1 MSVTGF
7 LVNGQ
12 IQKYDYGSLDNLP
25 DIPEN
30 SGTFWATYN
39 STSEAEITN
48 AFSNNK
54 SVMMKIG
61 NDVFYV
67 TRKLSIG
74 PSGSAWL
81 FVSVGQTNIRTTW
94 VSGSY
99 WNSFSTNT
107 MGGEISNDLKQALL
121 QLASKVV
128 YIDEHGQTYYND
140 LYNALY
146 PHELMSISA
155 TFNQGSNIIYDIDP
169 LTVLNQY
176 LTVVASYSDGTTET
190 ISSSDYT
197 LSGNLLEGVS
207 TITVY
212 YEGFTDTFNVNV
224 THMAGYYTIVNNLT
238 GCTTNNS
245 ATAIQ
250 ENTSYT
256 ATITASAG
264 YTLSGATVTITMG
277 GNILTGVFSNG
288 TISIPNVTGDLVITV
303 VASAIT
309 VSSISAVYTQTG
321 VVYTTDTLNSLKDD
335 LVVTANYSDSTTAI
349 VPAAD
354 YTLSGTLSE
363 GTSIITVSYGGKTT
377 NFNVIVTRYQTFDYA
392 YNTNYVSANG
402 WVDTGLTHSPS
413 FNTLNIEFEAMNS
426 KATNGSDP
434 LICANNQNTSDT
446 GNIVW
451 YSRANKGGFSSF
463 SLGVAK
469 QLNMVPGDIRAVI
482 NYHFVDGGET
492 YMEWNGN
499 RVAFATMSKSSV
511 AQNNKTLILAG
522 GYSFSNGG
530 KYAMEART
538 SKLGYVKFTDPD
550 TNNLLYHFIPAHDL
564 VEDKWGFYEVINS
577 IFYPATGDTLRC
589 ANWET

>member
-7 LVNGQ
+7 LVDGQ
-12 IQKYDYGSLDNLP
+12 VQKYDYGSLDNLP

-30 SGTFWATYN
+30 SGTFWAIYN
-39 STSEAEITN
+39 STSEAEITD

-67 TRKLSIG
+67 MRKLSIG

-81 FVSVGQTNIRTTW
+81 FVNVGNTNIRTTW

-99 WNSFSTNT
+99 WNTFSTNAI
-107 MGGEISNDLKQALL
+107 GGEISNNLKQALL
-121 QLASKVV
+121 QLASKVA
-128 YIDEHGQTYYND
+128 YIDEYGQRYYND

-176 LTVVASYSDGTTET
+176 LTVVANYLDGTTET
-190 ISSSDYT
+190 ISSSNYT

-212 YEGFTDTFNVNV
+212 YDGFTDTFDVNV

-256 ATITASAG
+256 AIITASAG

-303 VASAIT
+303 VASALT
-309 VSSISAVYTQTG
+309 LSSISAVYTQSGT
-321 VVYTTDTLNSLKDD
+321 VYDTDTLDSLKAD
-335 LVVTANYSDSTTAI
+335 LVVTALYSDSSTQT

-354 YTLSGTLSE
+354 YTLSGTLTA
-363 GTSIITVSYGGKTT
+363 GTSTITVSYGGKATT
-377 NFNVIVTRYQTFDYA
+377 FSVTVSEAPLLPTEYQQVEY
-392 YNTNYVSANG
+392 
-402 WVDTGLTHSPS
+402 
-413 FNTLNIEFEAMNS
+413 I
-426 KATNGSDP
+426 KATGTQHIITDLMVETANNTTSNSIRLYTADIDFQFDEWQSSYATNIMAGFGATAGLWIGYANAVTNIAMGTSSGNYFSGDPTTRHQYHYAVSGLNGVWTREDSASISRASSGSGERHFDLFYLEVTSGTQNNFHFNGKLYSCKVFKSGVAVLDLYPCYRKADGVIGLYDTVNNRFYTNNGSGTF
-434 LICANNQNTSDT
+434 L
-446 GNIVW
+446 
-451 YSRANKGGFSSF
+451 KGAD
-463 SLGVAK
+463 V
-469 QLNMVPGDIRAVI
+469 
-482 NYHFVDGGET
+482 T
-492 YMEWNGN
+492 
-499 RVAFATMSKSSV
+499 
-511 AQNNKTLILAG
+511 
-522 GYSFSNGG
+522 
-530 KYAMEART
+530 
-538 SKLGYVKFTDPD
+538 
-550 TNNLLYHFIPAHDL
+550 
-564 VEDKWGFYEVINS
+564 
-577 IFYPATGDTLRC
+577 
-589 ANWET
+589 